1 MLVDVGDG
9 ARLSRQLLARGIRV
23 RDCRSFGLPEC
34 VRLGVRDDA
43 DQERL
48 IAAWQDLETRR

>member
-1 MLVDVGDG
+1 M
-9 ARLSRQLLARGIRV
+9 LSRGLRL
-23 RDCRSFGLPEC
+23 RDCASFGLPEC

-48 IAAWQDLETRR
+48 IAAWRELA